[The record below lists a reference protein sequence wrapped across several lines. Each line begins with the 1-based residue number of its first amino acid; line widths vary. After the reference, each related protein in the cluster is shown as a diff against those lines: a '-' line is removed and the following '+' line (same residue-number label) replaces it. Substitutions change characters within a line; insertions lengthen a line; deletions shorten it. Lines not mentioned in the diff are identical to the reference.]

1 MIHIKKYLQQTNIL
15 HSETVI
21 IMEIGDIVLAAQL
34 HTVGDPNG
42 CVVYIEEALPIWK
55 DVLWTLFPFTGGR
68 SEGGKQ

>member
-42 CVVYIEEALPIWK
+42 CVVYIEEALPI
-55 DVLWTLFPFTGGR
+55 
-68 SEGGKQ
+68 